1 MAAPLFAIQMRRYI
15 TLPTLLILAATVTE
29 AQYVD
34 ITNSLYPERYPQ
46 EQQDALNRRPG
57 EPEDTTHNYGD
68 DIEIKS
74 PLVLKYMHQRD
85 SIEAVENNP
94 YVQMA
99 TNTVAPVASVA
110 PKMGAASPG
119 ATAVVNKGATAPR
132 TKLMD
137 DPERARIVEGAV
149 AGDMQ
154 SQYELGRI
162 YDEGKGIPRNST
174 EAAYWYRRAARNGHP
189 DALLALGKAFRA
201 GDGVLQDSRIAAEN
215 FWRAAERGNA
225 EGAYLYASM
234 LTSGEGVAKDLPRAL
249 RYFMLAAENNYA
261 DADAQVSKLRSQG
274 VRMHAGNGHKGSMAR
289 TTSHKS
295 RTAASHRKT
304 SNKRRR

>member
-1 MAAPLFAIQMRRYI
+1 MRRI
-15 TLPTLLILAATVTE
+15 VLPTLLILAATVTE

-46 EQQDALNRRPG
+46 EQQDALNRLPG

-99 TNTVAPVASVA
+99 TSAVAPAASVA
-110 PKMGAASPG
+110 AKMGTAAP
-119 ATAVVNKGATAPR
+119 AAAVAVKKGAAAPR

-137 DPERARIVEGAV
+137 DPERARIVGAAV

-154 SQYELGRI
+154 SQYELGLI
-162 YDEGKGIPRNST
+162 YDEGKGIPRNSK
-174 EAAYWYRRAARNGHP
+174 EAAYWYRRAARNGHA
-189 DALLALGKAFRA
+189 DALLALGKAFRS

-225 EGAYLYASM
+225 EGAYLFATM
-234 LTSGEGVAKDLPRAL
+234 LSSGEGVAKDLPRAL
-249 RYFMLAAENNYA
+249 KYFLQAAENNYA
-261 DADAQVSKLRSQG
+261 DADVQVSKLRSQG
-274 VRMHAGNGHKGSMAR
+274 VRMPAGRGSKGTMAR
-289 TTSHKS
+289 TTTHHKS
-295 RTAASHRKT
+295 KGAASHSK
-304 SNKRRR
+304 SSKKRR

>member
-1 MAAPLFAIQMRRYI
+1 MRRI
-15 TLPTLLILAATVTE
+15 VLPTLLILAATVTE

-46 EQQDALNRRPG
+46 EQQDALNRLPG
-57 EPEDTTHNYGD
+57 EPEDTTHNFGD

-99 TNTVAPVASVA
+99 ANAAPPAATVA
-110 PKMGAASPG
+110 PKMGTTAAGTSFAVKKAAS
-119 ATAVVNKGATAPR
+119 VPR

-137 DPERARIVEGAV
+137 DPERARIVEAAV
-149 AGDMQ
+149 DGDMQ
-154 SQYELGRI
+154 SQFELGRI
-162 YDEGKGIPRNST
+162 YDEGKGIPRNSK
-174 EAAYWYRRAARNGHP
+174 EAAYWYRRAARNGHA

-225 EGAYLYASM
+225 EGAYLFAMM
-234 LTSGEGVAKDLPRAL
+234 LSNGEGVAKDLPRAL
-249 RYFMLAAENNYA
+249 KYFLQAAENNYA
-261 DADAQVSKLRSQG
+261 DADVQVSKLRSQG
-274 VRMHAGNGHKGSMAR
+274 VRMAADRASKGTMAR
-289 TTSHKS
+289 TTTHHKS
-295 RTAASHRKT
+295 RPAT
-304 SNKRRR
+304 SQSKSSKKRRR

>member
-1 MAAPLFAIQMRRYI
+1 MRRI
-15 TLPTLLILAATVTE
+15 VLPTLLILAATVTE

-46 EQQDALNRRPG
+46 EQQDALNRLPG

-99 TNTVAPVASVA
+99 TSAVAPAASVA
-110 PKMGAASPG
+110 AKMGTAAP
-119 ATAVVNKGATAPR
+119 AAAVAVKKGAAAPR

-137 DPERARIVEGAV
+137 DPERARIVGAAV

-154 SQYELGRI
+154 SQYELGLI
-162 YDEGKGIPRNST
+162 YDEGKGIPRNSK
-174 EAAYWYRRAARNGHP
+174 EAAYWYRRAARNGQA
-189 DALLALGKAFRA
+189 DALLALGKAFRS

-225 EGAYLYASM
+225 EGAYLFATM
-234 LTSGEGVAKDLPRAL
+234 LSSGEGVAKDLPRAL
-249 RYFMLAAENNYA
+249 KYFLQAAENNYA
-261 DADAQVSKLRSQG
+261 DADVQVSKLRSQG
-274 VRMHAGNGHKGSMAR
+274 VRMPAGRGSKGTMAR
-289 TTSHKS
+289 TTTHHKS
-295 RTAASHRKT
+295 KGAASHSK
-304 SNKRRR
+304 SSKKRR